1 MCHYFQIKYR
11 VGILLDID
19 KFDKWYIE
27 ISKLILISETKL
39 FYIFIFQYY
48 VFYDRLCLGE
58 RFLVF
63 KTPS

>member
-1 MCHYFQIKYR
+1 MCHYFQIEYR
-11 VGILLDID
+11 VGVLLDI
-19 KFDKWYIE
+19 DKWYIE

-48 VFYDRLCLGE
+48 VFYDRLCLEE

>member
-19 KFDKWYIE
+19 IE

-48 VFYDRLCLGE
+48 VFYDRLCLEE
-58 RFLVF
+58 RSLVF